1 MKIETT
7 IIILTS
13 VSPLFNCNIFCI
25 WRRKKN
31 DFNITLFTH
40 HCIKSHRNRI
50 DKTLY
55 INLNQL
61 NRKVKSK
68 PDQKNCTA
76 SNFQFAQVNKQMDA
90 IIRMVHPFFTALLSA
105 FMVPNSIPVGLS
117 LFVFCYASSVL
128 IFSKFPSPKK
138 I

>member
-13 VSPLFNCNIFCI
+13 VSPLFDCNIFCI
-25 WRRKKN
+25 WRRKNRK
-31 DFNITLFTH
+31 FNITLFTH

-68 PDQKNCTA
+68 PNQKNCTA
-76 SNFQFAQVNKQMDA
+76 SNFQFTQANKQMDA
-90 IIRMVHPFFTALLSA
+90 IIWMFHPFSMLCFLHLWYLARFQSVWP
-105 FMVPNSIPVGLS
+105 FS
-117 LFVFCYASSVL
+117 FFCYASSVL
-128 IFSKFPSPKK
+128 IFSNFPSPEK